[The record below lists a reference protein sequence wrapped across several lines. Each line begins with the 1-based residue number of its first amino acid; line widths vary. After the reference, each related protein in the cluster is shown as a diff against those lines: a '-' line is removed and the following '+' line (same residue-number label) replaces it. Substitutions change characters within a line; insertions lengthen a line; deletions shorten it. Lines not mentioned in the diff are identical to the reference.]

1 MLSLTAAVAAGTA
14 AGAAHVVS
22 GPDHLAALAPLSAHS
37 PQRAMRTGAS
47 WGLGHGLGVVVL
59 GGLGQ
64 LARDVIDI
72 QRISAFSELL
82 VGFLL
87 LGIGLWAL
95 KRASAIAVHS
105 HDHTH
110 DGNTH
115 QHLHVHAA
123 QEHSPAGHANHSHAA
138 FWVGALHGTAGG
150 GHLLG
155 VLPSLA
161 LPPAQAAGY
170 LTAYL
175 VAAVASMTAFSVL
188 IGRITG
194 RHGPRTLRRI
204 LQGTAA
210 ASAIIGV
217 AWIGI
222 GLTASLS

>member
-1 MLSLTAAVAAGTA
+1 MLSLTAAVTAGTA

-22 GPDHLAALAPLSAHS
+22 GPDHLAALAPMSAHS
-37 PQRAMRTGAS
+37 PQQAMRTGAS
-47 WGLGHGLGVVVL
+47 WGLGHGAGVVVL

-64 LARDVIDI
+64 LARDFIDI
-72 QRISAFSELL
+72 QHISEVSEIL

-95 KRASAIAVHS
+95 KRASAISVHT

-110 DGNTH
+110 DGSTH
-115 QHLHVHAA
+115 QHLHVHASE
-123 QEHSPAGHANHSHAA
+123 EHSPAGHADHSHAA

-161 LPPAQAAGY
+161 LPPTQAAGY
-170 LTAYL
+170 LIAYL
-175 VAAVASMTAFSVL
+175 VAAVASMTAFSVM

-194 RHGPRTLRRI
+194 SRGPRTLRRI

-210 ASAIIGV
+210 ASVIVGV

-222 GLTASLS
+222 GLTA

>member
-1 MLSLTAAVAAGTA
+1 MLSLTAAMTAGTA
-14 AGAAHVVS
+14 AGAAHVVA
-22 GPDHLAALAPLSAHS
+22 GPDHLAALAPMSAHS
-37 PQRAMRTGAS
+37 PKRAMRTGAA
-47 WGLGHGLGVVVL
+47 WGLGHGAGVVVL

-64 LARDVIDI
+64 LARDFIDI

-87 LGIGLWAL
+87 VGIGLWAL
-95 KRASAIAVHS
+95 KRASAIAVHTHDHS
-105 HDHTH
+105 HDGSTH
-110 DGNTH
+110 H
-115 QHLHVHAA
+115 HLHVHASS
-123 QEHSPAGHANHSHAA
+123 ETHADHSHAA

-161 LPPAQAAGY
+161 LPPAQAAAY
-170 LTAYL
+170 LSAYL
-175 VAAVASMTAFSVL
+175 VAAVASMTAFSVM

-194 RHGPRTLRRI
+194 SRGPRTLRRI

-210 ASAIIGV
+210 ASVVIGI

-222 GLTASLS
+222 GLGA

>member
-1 MLSLTAAVAAGTA
+1 MLSITAAVTAGSA

-22 GPDHLAALAPLSAHS
+22 GPDHLAALAPLSVHS
-37 PQRAMRTGAS
+37 PRRAMRAGAA
-47 WGLGHGLGVVVL
+47 WGLGHGAGVVVL

-64 LARDVIDI
+64 LARDLIDI
-72 QRISAFSELL
+72 QRVSAFSEVL

-95 KRASAIAVHS
+95 RRASTLAVHT

-110 DGNTH
+110 DGSTH
-115 QHLHVHAA
+115 HHLHIHASST
-123 QEHSPAGHANHSHAA
+123 EHEDHSHAA

-161 LPPAQAAGY
+161 LPPAPAA
-170 LTAYL
+170 AYL
-175 VAAVASMTAFSVL
+175 LAYLIAAVASMTAFSAL
-188 IGRITG
+188 IGRLTG
-194 RHGPRTLRRI
+194 QGGPRRLRRI
-204 LQGTAA
+204 LQGSAA
-210 ASAIIGV
+210 ASVVIGV

-222 GLTASLS
+222 GLTA